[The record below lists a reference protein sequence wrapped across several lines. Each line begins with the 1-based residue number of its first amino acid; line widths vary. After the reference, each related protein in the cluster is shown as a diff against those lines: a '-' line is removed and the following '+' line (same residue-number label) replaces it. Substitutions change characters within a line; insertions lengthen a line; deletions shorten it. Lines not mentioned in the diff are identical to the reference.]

1 MGSSEEL
8 ILILLGVLPLGPNEG
23 ESEGAVVGV
32 PILLGVLPL
41 GPDEGESEGAVVG
54 VPEEEDVGL
63 GLILILL
70 GVLPLGADEGES
82 EGAVVGVDVVGPA
95 IGDAVEGIRVRA
107 HFPML
112 ATHCNL

>member
-1 MGSSEEL
+1 VS
-8 ILILLGVLPLGPNEG
+8 PLVGG
-23 ESEGAVVGV
+23 VVGV

-41 GPDEGESEGAVVG
+41 VAVVG
-54 VPEEEDVGL
+54 SCDSL
-63 GLILILL
+63 LILL

-82 EGAVVGVDVVGPA
+82 EGAVVGVDVVGPE
-95 IGDAVEGIRVRA
+95 IGDAVEGILVRA